1 MKSKKHFASVIILFF
16 ILSGFTG
23 SNSDWKSETKN
34 GYTIF
39 FKKSDIQN
47 IKEYEIF
54 IEKGITNTTHFIN
67 RKYKNNFQVYVHP
80 QRESLDSAWQ
90 RDWNMPA
97 FKSECWMVAS
107 GIATKLDIISPKMWE
122 KESCEH
128 NYAET
133 EKTQQLITHELVHVF
148 HGQLNPSPDFSN
160 TTGIDWFVE
169 GLATYVSG
177 QCDSVRISEVVREV
191 SKGNFPV
198 TLDDFWKGKNKYGL
212 SGSMV
217 MYIDKKYG
225 REQLTKL
232 LYLTN
237 KAELLSALHITE
249 ETLIE
254 ECKLFL
260 LK

>member
-1 MKSKKHFASVIILFF
+1 
-16 ILSGFTG
+16 
-23 SNSDWKSETKN
+23 
-34 GYTIF
+34 
-39 FKKSDIQN
+39 
-47 IKEYEIF
+47 
-54 IEKGITNTTHFIN
+54 
-67 RKYKNNFQVYVHP
+67 
-80 QRESLDSAWQ
+80 
-90 RDWNMPA
+90 
-97 FKSECWMVAS
+97 
-107 GIATKLDIISPKMWE
+107 
-122 KESCEH
+122 
-128 NYAET
+128 
-133 EKTQQLITHELVHVF
+133 
-148 HGQLNPSPDFSN
+148 
-160 TTGIDWFVE
+160 
-169 GLATYVSG
+169 
-177 QCDSVRISEVVREV
+177 VVREV